1 MSTFSDGL
9 KNAIRTAYCSQV
21 SNSPTWFANLR
32 NAIIPADVRQ
42 VADNLNNWVCGAP
55 SDDTDFPN
63 TPFEGGQCAG
73 AEYTVRF
80 LTSGAERRA
89 CNGFGPFFDNFDPN
103 QDVFDV
109 IGPITQIEII
119 AGGGQAFCSVVG
131 GNVFTTAFA
140 TVTHAGGVSQL
151 ALVGASS
158 QSTFDSFV
166 FSTQVIRTDGGGPDD
181 CGNPEAPFPPV
192 APIEINIDFD
202 YGDMNEFNFAFPLVF
217 APVYVALDGTL
228 NIPISIG
235 EIGLTGNINLNN
247 DFDISLDFSGG
258 GDSGIPDDPDLPTG
272 DPGEDGPDPETP
284 NKESIIGVMV
294 RATDFD
300 PDRATLIP
308 QSQGPDI
315 IAPRCASVKF
325 LAQFGNLTGWTPDIA
340 VKSVREYVP
349 CPIPSG
355 AAAVQVTADFGS
367 TIAFTPIRGR
377 PAAETP

>member
-1 MSTFSDGL
+1 MSTFSDRL
-9 KNAIRTAYCSQV
+9 KDAARSAYCSQV
-21 SNSPTWFANLR
+21 SNSPTWFSNLR
-32 NAIIPADVRQ
+32 NVIIPAGVRQ

-55 SDDTDFPN
+55 SDDTDFPAP
-63 TPFEGGQCAG
+63 PFEGGQCPIPYRVEGTAVFGCPPSAG
-73 AEYTVRF
+73 ETVVWATTGL
-80 LTSGAERRA
+80 LT
-89 CNGFGPFFDNFDPN
+89 
-103 QDVFDV
+103 
-109 IGPITQIEII
+109 GPITGISPVDGQWRVFNGDGAFRTIT
-119 AGGGQAFCSVVG
+119 GKDFPSQAFVEAPVAG
-131 GNVFTTAFA
+131 TAC
-140 TVTHAGGVSQL
+140 SQL
-151 ALVGASS
+151 PD
-158 QSTFDSFV
+158 QSLAV
-166 FSTQVIRTDGGGPDD
+166 LNAVITTNVPIGGPDD
-181 CGNPEAPFPPV
+181 CGDPPPDFPPV

-202 YGDMNEFNFAFPLVF
+202 YGDTNEFNFAFPLVF

-247 DFDISLDFSGG
+247 DFEISLDFSGG
-258 GDSGIPDDPDLPTG
+258 GNPGIPDDPSLPTG

-284 NKESIIGVMV
+284 NKERIIGVMV

-325 LAQFGNLTGWTPDIA
+325 LAKFGNLTGWTPDIA

-377 PAAETP
+377 PAVEAS